1 MIHVLKILRENKELV
16 VTCPNIENII
26 VLDEL
31 RNIVLDE
38 IPYYLYDSKSR
49 ILVRMEY
56 IILDDILYNVFG
68 IYYVDNA
75 YLALTEIEEAG

>member
-1 MIHVLKILRENKELV
+1 MILIG
-16 VTCPNIENII
+16 PNIENII

-38 IPYYLYDSKSR
+38 IPYYFYDSKSK

-56 IILDDILYNVFG
+56 IILDDILYNVFWN
-68 IYYVDNA
+68 I
-75 YLALTEIEEAG
+75 LC

>member
-1 MIHVLKILRENKELV
+1 MSNILRENKELV

-38 IPYYLYDSKSR
+38 IPYYFYDSKSK
-49 ILVRMEY
+49 ILVRMKY